1 MIKYCMMII
10 YHKSK
15 IFTAISSALLVS
27 FLFLIFT
34 VANPLFGRVPF
45 VSGAEDLAK
54 TCQILLDDN
63 DGGCG
68 TLPKEQCQETLNKC
82 LEFYQLQSS
91 YYENKVGETQKE
103 ANTLQNKIS
112 ILKNKISGLNNEIY
126 TSNLMV
132 KDLNLQ
138 INDTQSS
145 IGVSSVQI
153 DDSKLKLAELLRTIH
168 EQDRRSLLE
177 IMLAEDELSDFFD
190 ELAALEALNI
200 KNQELLGHIKSLKV
214 QLEDEE
220 TALTKEKGELEQ
232 VVVVRTLQKQ
242 ESQGLQKEQE
252 SLLQTTKGREDLYQ
266 VYLKETQ
273 AKASEIR
280 KRIFQL
286 AQVSEEEAPSY
297 EEAYA
302 IAKYVETVTG
312 VRPALLLGLLQ
323 TESAIG
329 KNVGQCNC
337 ATHSYCK
344 YPDIGWKDGVMHSSQ
359 WEAFLAITDELG
371 MDVDTTPISCSISGG
386 KVQWG
391 GAMGPAQFMPNTWL
405 NPSNPDKGYKKR
417 VEDILG
423 GTANPW
429 RVKDAFLAAG
439 LYLSD
444 WGAGSQKLQ
453 KEVGAVTAYLCGT
466 STMTSRCQTAGGYSY
481 RNQVMANASEWEKW
495 IDEGVF

>member
-1 MIKYCMMII
+1 MIKYQIMGI
-10 YHKSK
+10 YHKSGFFR
-15 IFTAISSALLVS
+15 IVGTALLGS
-27 FLFLIFT
+27 FLFSASLA
-34 VANPLFGRVPF
+34 VNPLLGYKITVF
-45 VSGAEDLAK
+45 GAEDLAK
-54 TCQILLDDN
+54 TCQTLLDDEN
-63 DGGCG
+63 GGCG
-68 TLPKEQCQETLNKC
+68 ALSREKCQETLNKC
-82 LEFYQLQSS
+82 LEFYQSQSS
-91 YYENKVGETQKE
+91 YYGGKVTETQAE
-103 ANTLQNKIS
+103 AKTLQNKIS

-126 TSNLMV
+126 RSNLMI
-132 KDLNLQ
+132 KDLNMQ
-138 INDTQSS
+138 IGDTQAS

-153 DDSKLKLAELLRTIH
+153 EDSKSKLAELLRTIY
-168 EQDRRSLLE
+168 EQDQRSLLE
-177 IMLAEDELSDFFD
+177 IMLAENELSDFFD

-232 VVVVRTLQKQ
+232 LIVVRTLQKQ
-242 ESQGLQKEQE
+242 ESQSLQKEQG
-252 SLLQTTKGREDLYQ
+252 SLLKTTKGREDLYQ
-266 VYLKETQ
+266 AYLKETQ
-273 AKASEIR
+273 TKASEVR
-280 KRIFQL
+280 KKIFQL

-302 IAKYVETVTG
+302 LAEYVETVTG

-337 ATHSYCK
+337 PTHFYCR
-344 YPDIGWKDGVMHSSQ
+344 YPDIGYKEVMHSGQ
-359 WEAFLAITDELG
+359 WGAFLEITDELG
-371 MDVDTTPISCSISGG
+371 MNPDTTPISCSISGG

-417 VEDILG
+417 VENIIG
-423 GTANPW
+423 GIANPW

-466 STMTSRCQTAGGYSY
+466 NVMTTRCKTAGGYSY
-481 RNQVMANASEWEKW
+481 RNQVMENASEWEKW
-495 IDEGVF
+495 IEGGVF

>member
-1 MIKYCMMII
+1 M
-10 YHKSK
+10 SG
-15 IFTAISSALLVS
+15 TLLVS
-27 FLFLIFT
+27 FLFSILTGI
-34 VANPLFGRVPF
+34 NPLCNQSALVF
-45 VSGAEDLAK
+45 GAEDLAK
-54 TCQILLDDN
+54 TCQTLLDDSN
-63 DGGCG
+63 GGCG
-68 TLPKEQCQETLNKC
+68 TLSREQCQEALNKC
-82 LEFYQLQSS
+82 LDYYQSQSS
-91 YYENKVGETQKE
+91 YYEDKVDETQKE
-103 ANTLQNKIS
+103 AKTLQNKIS

-126 TSNLMV
+126 KSNLMI

-138 INDTQSS
+138 ISDTQAS
-145 IGVSSVQI
+145 IGVSAVQI
-153 DDSKLKLAELLRTIH
+153 EDSKSKLAELLRTIY
-168 EQDRRSLLE
+168 EQDQRSLLE
-177 IMLAEDELSDFFD
+177 IMLAENELSDFFD

-214 QLEDEE
+214 ELEDEE

-232 VVVVRTLQKQ
+232 VVLVNILQKQ
-242 ESQGLQKEQE
+242 ESQKLQQEQE
-252 SLLQTTKGREDLYQ
+252 SILKTTKGREDLYQ
-266 VYLKETQ
+266 AYLKETQ

-302 IAKYVETVTG
+302 MAKYVETATG

-337 ATHSYCK
+337 STHSYCK
-344 YPDIGWKDGVMHSSQ
+344 YPDIGWKEVMQSSQ
-359 WEAFLAITDELG
+359 WEAFLQITEELG
-371 MDVDTTPISCSISGG
+371 MKAETTPISCSINGG

-405 NPSNPDKGYKKR
+405 NPSNPDKGYKKK
-417 VEDILG
+417 VENILG

-466 STMTSRCQTAGGYSY
+466 SVMTSRCKAAGGYSY
-481 RNQVMANASEWEKW
+481 RNQVMENASEWEKW
-495 IDEGVF
+495 IEEGVF